1 MVGTGLL
8 GRYDKL
14 AVVSTQ
20 LKRATLVA
28 TMALLLAGC
37 SGWREF
43 GIAVTPDGDIQV
55 LSKCTDE
62 GFASVEVTVTAVG
75 PGASTEPE
83 THFSYRTPPDTA
95 EPTTVEAPE
104 IIGIADRLGPGALIT
119 VTAAYA
125 DPALFAVGAEFSA
138 ADIDPTIVILGGS
151 ASGELQF
158 RTVTRTTFEDDVA
171 ACGFLERARPMM
183 IVAALVLA
191 AAATVVAGVI
201 VVRRRATTG

>member
-1 MVGTGLL
+1 MGGTGLL

-28 TMALLLAGC
+28 AMALLLAGC

-62 GFASVEVTVTAVG
+62 GFASVEVSVTTGG
-75 PGASTEPE
+75 PGAATEPE
-83 THFSYRTPPDTA
+83 THFSYRTPPDTD
-95 EPTTVEAPE
+95 EPTTVQVPAV
-104 IIGIADRLGPGALIT
+104 IGIADRLGPGALIT

-125 DPALFAVGAEFSA
+125 DPALFAVGAEFSP

-151 ASGELQF
+151 AAGELPF
-158 RTVTRTTFEDDVA
+158 GTVTRTAFEDDVS
-171 ACGFLERARPMM
+171 ACGFLERARPTLT
-183 IVAALVLA
+183 VAALVLA
-191 AAATVVAGVI
+191 AAATVLAGVI